1 MRRILFILLI
11 ATLGFGSVI
20 PCASANE
27 NILDPSLIN
36 KHLDNLNLL
45 VNLSHAE
52 IDTTQA
58 ATVDPRDY
66 QEKPMT
72 GEITDVAQRAHAVIL
87 AYDDAEIP
95 DFLSD
100 NFDRIFTMIVTYLNL
115 QEVDTRPVVWVM
127 QFDTLQQIPY
137 GPETCFG
144 GCPSTVG
151 ALYAPLFNYLL
162 FSPEYMNDYYVTH
175 ELLHYFIDEYEKQV
189 KAGLPKII
197 RKKYQTDVLG
207 YDFLKH
213 KEEEIVIDLSKIII
227 HEILITTPL
236 LSN

>member
-11 ATLGFGSVI
+11 ASVVFGTVM
-20 PCASANE
+20 PCVSANE
-27 NILDPSLIN
+27 NILDPSST
-36 KHLDNLNLL
+36 KEYLDNLNLL
-45 VNLSHAE
+45 VNLSHAG

-66 QEKPMT
+66 QEKLMT
-72 GEITDVAQRAHAVIL
+72 GGITDVAQGAHTVIL

-95 DFLSD
+95 NFLSD

-115 QEVDTRPVVWVM
+115 KEVDARPVVWVM
-127 QFDTLQQIPY
+127 QFNTLQQIPN
-137 GPETCFG
+137 GPETCFM

-151 ALYAPLFNYLL
+151 ALYAPIFNYLL
-162 FSPEYMNDYYVTH
+162 FTPEYMNDYYVTH

-197 RKKYQTDVLG
+197 RKKYQTDILG
-207 YDFLKH
+207 YNFLRN

-227 HEILITTPL
+227 RESLITTSL

>member
-1 MRRILFILLI
+1 MGRILFILLI
-11 ATLGFGSVI
+11 ATLGFGTVI

-27 NILDPSLIN
+27 NILDPLSTK

-45 VNLSHAE
+45 VNLSHAG

-66 QEKPMT
+66 QEKLTT
-72 GEITDVAQRAHAVIL
+72 GGITDVVQRAHAAIL

-115 QEVDTRPVVWVM
+115 KEVDVRPVVWVM
-127 QFDTLQQIPY
+127 PFEALQQVPS
-137 GPETCFG
+137 GPKTCFDV
-144 GCPSTVG
+144 CSLSA
-151 ALYAPLFNYLL
+151 ALYAPIFNYLL
-162 FSPEYMNDYYVTH
+162 FTPQYMNDYYVTH

-189 KAGLPKII
+189 KAGLPKKQ
-197 RKKYQTDVLG
+197 RGRNRY
-207 YDFLKH
+207 
-213 KEEEIVIDLSKIII
+213 
-227 HEILITTPL
+227 
-236 LSN
+236 

>member
-11 ATLGFGSVI
+11 ASVGFGTVI
-20 PCASANE
+20 PCALANE
-27 NILDPSLIN
+27 NILDPSSTK
-36 KHLDNLNLL
+36 KHSDNLNLL

-66 QEKPMT
+66 HERLMT
-72 GEITDVAQRAHAVIL
+72 GGITDVVRRAHAVIL

-115 QEVDTRPVVWVM
+115 KEVDARPVVWVM

-151 ALYAPLFNYLL
+151 ALYAPIFDYLL

-189 KAGLPKII
+189 KTGLPKII
-197 RKKYQTDVLG
+197 RKKYQSDVLG
-207 YDFLKH
+207 YNFLRN

-227 HEILITTPL
+227 QESLITTSL

>member
-1 MRRILFILLI
+1 MRRVLFLLLI
-11 ATLGFGSVI
+11 ATFGFGTVI
-20 PCASANE
+20 PYGLANE
-27 NILDPSLIN
+27 NILDTSSTR

-45 VNLSHAE
+45 VNLSHAG

-58 ATVDPRDY
+58 ATIDPKDY
-66 QEKPMT
+66 QQKTMT
-72 GEITDVAQRAHAVIL
+72 GRITDAIETSHALIL
-87 AYDDAEIP
+87 AYNGVEIP
-95 DFLSD
+95 DFLSH
-100 NFDRIFTMIVTYLNL
+100 NFDRIFTIIVTYLNL
-115 QEVDTRPVVWVM
+115 KEVDARPVVWVM

-151 ALYAPLFNYLL
+151 ALYAPIFNYLL
-162 FSPEYMNDYYVTH
+162 FTPEYMNDYYVTH

-197 RKKYQTDVLG
+197 RKRYQSDVLG
-207 YDFLKH
+207 YNFLRN

-227 HEILITTPL
+227 HESLITTSL

>member
-1 MRRILFILLI
+1 MRRILFILLM
-11 ATLGFGSVI
+11 ASVGFGTVI

-27 NILDPSLIN
+27 NILDPSST
-36 KHLDNLNLL
+36 KKQLDNLNLL
-45 VNLSHAE
+45 VNLSHAG

-58 ATVDPRDY
+58 ATINPKDY
-66 QEKPMT
+66 QEKLMT
-72 GEITDVAQRAHAVIL
+72 GGITDVAQRAHAVIL

-100 NFDRIFTMIVTYLNL
+100 NFDRIFTMIATYLNL
-115 QEVDTRPVVWVM
+115 KEVDDKPVVWVM
-127 QFDTLQQIPY
+127 QFETLQQIPY

-151 ALYAPLFNYLL
+151 ALYAPIFNYLL

-197 RKKYQTDVLG
+197 RKKYQSDVLG
-207 YDFLKH
+207 YNFLKH

-227 HEILITTPL
+227 RESLTTSL